1 MASRSKFT
9 PAQRSQLRANPYVV
23 SASENTVTFTAEF
36 KQLYFDDRHSGL
48 SPRDIFRRY
57 GINPDILGDSRI
69 RGFEQSIRSQSA
81 REAGFQDRRRNRE
94 HGGRNGSAAVSQEQ
108 QISRLQTE
116 VAYLHQCFRFL
127 KKRPPAGWERR
138 RRAGSGCL
146 PRRCLRS
153 SWPPSPPGSTSAR
166 WRSSAAWP
174 TYPAAP
180 STAGWTR
187 GRGRPRSRRGG
198 SGKSISIG
206 KNQKK
211 CRLIWS

>member
-9 PAQRSQLRANPYVV
+9 PAQRSQLRASPYVV
-23 SASENTVTFTAEF
+23 SATENTVTFTAEF
-36 KQLYFDDRHSGL
+36 KQIYFDARHSGFQ
-48 SPRDIFRRY
+48 PRDIFRRN
-57 GINPDILGDSRI
+57 GIDPDILGDSRI
-69 RGFEQSIRSQSA
+69 RGFEQSVRSQSA

-94 HGGRNGSAAVSQEQ
+94 HGGRNGSTEVSQEQ
-108 QISRLQTE
+108 QISHLQTE

-127 KKRPPAGWERR
+127 KKRPPAGWERWR
-138 RRAGSGCL
+138 RPESSCP

-166 WRSSAAWP
+166 WRSSAASP

-180 STAGWTR
+180 STDGWVPER
-187 GRGRPRSRRGG
+187 DWLRSRRRG
-198 SGKSISIG
+198 SDISIG